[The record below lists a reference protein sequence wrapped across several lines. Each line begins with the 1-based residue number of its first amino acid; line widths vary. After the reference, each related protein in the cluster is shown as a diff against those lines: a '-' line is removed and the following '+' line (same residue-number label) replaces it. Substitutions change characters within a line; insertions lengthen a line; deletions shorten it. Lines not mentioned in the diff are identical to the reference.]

1 MSAPIKYIEVSNGV
15 SNWKIGLEYS
25 YDFAEK
31 RKNILLIA
39 TEGFFTVGENIASS
53 YDRTYS
59 DGSVLPPAP
68 RFSGKDFTL
77 DFIAFSGGK
86 KDVVDVWEIYYGF
99 ENILKSPNLT
109 ISSSY
114 TGTLQCQLQ
123 RIDWV
128 DADFIGERIVFR
140 VFLKSAS
147 A

>member
-1 MSAPIKYIEVSNGV
+1 MCNFIST
-15 SNWKIGLEYS
+15 WKIGLEYS
-25 YDFAEK
+25 YRFAEK
-31 RKNILLIA
+31 RENLLLIA
-39 TEGFFTVGENIASS
+39 TDGFFTVGENTAPS

-86 KDVVDVWEIYYGF
+86 KNSVDVWQIYSDF

-109 ISSSY
+109 VSSSF

-123 RIDWV
+123 RIDWS